1 MRYRATHLIVTAPI
15 ALVTSTAFTW
25 LLYFTPFSTTT
36 QMIRSFIAF
45 CLVFTTFGFVGD
57 RPAYRLFAA
66 AGPPADYDQMLT
78 ELAQADVILFGE
90 QHNDAMAHWLE
101 LQIVKDLLRLK
112 KPGELVIGMEM
123 FERDVQPLVAQYAAG
138 SLADTAFE
146 RQARPWPNYATD
158 YRPLLQFARENHV
171 PIIGTNAPQ
180 PFARAV
186 ARGSLKALDKLQ
198 PADRALLVPL
208 PLKID
213 YDLPGYKNMA
223 AMFGGDSKAH
233 GGGAQNIIQAQA
245 LKDATMA
252 NFIRTSRQP
261 GQTLLH
267 LNGSYHSDHH
277 DGIVAYLRQNSP
289 ALRIR
294 TLSVVSQSQLQTLE
308 KDNTD
313 VADFVVVVPDDGSKT
328 Y

>member
-1 MRYRATHLIVTAPI
+1 MPLFFSRVSRFRRWPL
-15 ALVTSTAFTW
+15 LW
-25 LLYFTPFSTTT
+25 LLLPLL
-36 QMIRSFIAF
+36 AF
-45 CLVFTTFGFVGD
+45 AGD

-66 AGPPADYDQMLT
+66 AGSPADYDQMLT
-78 ELAQADVILFGE
+78 ELAQADVVLFGE
-90 QHNDAMAHWLE
+90 QHNDALAHWLE
-101 LQIVKDLLRLK
+101 LQIAKDLLRLK
-112 KPGELVIGMEM
+112 KPGQLVIGMEM

-158 YRPLLQFARENHV
+158 YRPLLQFARENNV

-208 PLKID
+208 PLKVD

-252 NFIRTSRQP
+252 NFIRASRQP

-294 TLSVVSQSQLQTLE
+294 TLSVISQSQLQTLE
-308 KDNTD
+308 KDNVD

>member
-1 MRYRATHLIVTAPI
+1 MTFRLFLLSCL
-15 ALVTSTAFTW
+15 ALTSLAFT
-25 LLYFTPFSTTT
+25 
-36 QMIRSFIAF
+36 
-45 CLVFTTFGFVGD
+45 GD

-78 ELAQADVILFGE
+78 ELAQADVVLFGE
-90 QHNDAMAHWLE
+90 QHNDALAHWLE
-101 LQIVKDLLRLK
+101 LQVAKDLLRLK
-112 KPGELVIGMEM
+112 KPGQLVLGLEM

-138 SLADTAFE
+138 TLADTAFE

-158 YRPLLQFARENHV
+158 YRPLLQFARANHLPV
-171 PIIGTNAPQ
+171 VGTDAPR
-180 PFARAV
+180 PFAQAV
-186 ARGSLKALDKLQ
+186 ARGSLKALDKL
-198 PADRALLVPL
+198 PATDRALLAPL
-208 PLKID
+208 PLKVD

-223 AMFGGDSKAH
+223 AMFGGDSQAH
-233 GGGAQNIIQAQA
+233 GGGPQNIIQAQA

-252 NFIRTSRQP
+252 HFIRTSRQA

-277 DGIVAYLRQNSP
+277 DGIVAYLRQAAP

-294 TLSVVSQSQLQTLE
+294 TLSVVSQAQLQTLE
-308 KDNTD
+308 KEN
-313 VADFVVVVPDDGSKT
+313 VAIADFVVVVPEDASKT